1 MNAVEQARA
10 AARLAQALAPAG
22 VRVERLANDR
32 QHLGAAKHSLQPVEP
47 AVLIGAWLAKGFVVT
62 VHVMAEPQANGGDS
76 A

>member
-1 MNAVEQARA
+1 VNAAEQARA
-10 AARLAQALAPAG
+10 ALQLGKALELTG
-22 VRVERLANDR
+22 LRVERLAKDA
-32 QHLGAAKHSLQPVEP
+32 QLLGRSKHRLEPVEP